1 MSDENQQPEYIVD
14 VDESNFQDTV
24 LQASFNVPVMVDFWA
39 PWCNPCKML
48 MPVVTKL
55 TEEFGGKFILAKVNV
70 DENQQLAAQYNARSV
85 PAVKIFRNGAIVDE
99 FMGAQPESNVRK
111 VLDNHI
117 DRESDQLRSQAVE
130 LVQQNDVDGAI
141 KLLQQANQEDPENP
155 RVRMDL
161 IGALFAKG
169 DYKSVEDAVRAL
181 PAEERD
187 APEIREL
194 ENRLLFTQTAADA
207 PDADSLRS
215 IIENDPNSSKARYQL
230 AAQMVIAG
238 DIESALGELLTLMIR
253 DREYGDDGARKGML
267 AILES
272 SGDPAITGPW
282 RRKMASA
289 LL

>member
-14 VDESNFQDTV
+14 VDEGNFQDAV
-24 LQASFNVPVMVDFWA
+24 LQPSFNVPVMVDFWA

-55 TEEFGGKFILAKVNV
+55 AEEFGGKFILAKVNV

-85 PAVKIFRNGAIVDE
+85 PTVKIFRNGEIVDE
-99 FMGAQPESNVRK
+99 FMGAQPEGNVRR

-117 DRESDQLRSQAVE
+117 DRESDQLRSRAGE
-130 LVQQNDVDGAI
+130 LVQQGKVDKAI
-141 KLLQQANQEDPENP
+141 ELLQKANQEDPENP

-161 IGALFAKG
+161 IGALFMKG
-169 DYKSVEDAVRAL
+169 DYENVEQAVRAL
-181 PAEERD
+181 PMEERE
-187 APEIREL
+187 APEIKEL
-194 ENRLLFTQTAADA
+194 ENRLLFARAAADA
-207 PDADSLRS
+207 PDIETLRS
-215 IIENDPNSSKARYQL
+215 TIEENPGESEARYRL
-230 AAQMVIAG
+230 AAQLMVSG
-238 DIESALGELLTLMIR
+238 DTEAALGELLTLMMH

-272 SGDPAITGPW
+272 VDDPAIAGPW